1 MKQLFG
7 RALRGI
13 ACLATLV
20 AGSLFTACDKE
31 PFKPSNEI
39 ENKLHEDPHKV
50 VYTLTEYRLK
60 DAEHFLYPDIEEFE
74 PVGNT
79 QTLVWQMQSNGTWA
93 FEGAAKEFVVKTAKD
108 DPKAIYKL
116 SIEHFNP
123 KGVNMNH
130 QFIDNGQDKIHQYLF
145 SIYKDNLVVRKPAE
159 IPYQYLYADKHAKTG
174 KLLGE
179 DNPVGMEGFFKFRQD
194 LGLRPI
200 TAVLLHAYGS
210 KYLNGVPSPYYAQN
224 PKITGDKDI
233 SVRLLFRALGNT
245 EVDKGDNTPQNPSD
259 NTGNK
264 PEDTTVADNGEALN
278 TTEVH
283 KVSIFVGEGHFH
295 GSNFHYLQGPQN
307 LTHKNFGMEQEITA
321 TWEEGKWVLSGTVN
335 QFVFYA
341 GKKYQGANF
350 PAPSYG
356 FWIKYYD
363 KAGKLI
369 NEQFVEEGKYQ
380 TFFRP
385 TKLQSMTGKGK
396 SDYKPEEVFTYHY
409 KDSKPWDK
417 SVYKQ
422 GATDISATN
431 PIGLKGFLHT
441 DKSNLKFTLN
451 IELWAT
457 PKGKKVG
464 DIFSLATQPSAHI
477 LGTGKCLLRIPIP
490 AYITLDKAK
499 MDILTPFD
507 TDEFEDEISD
517 DLNAEEQAI
526 VKALM
531 KLLGI
536 NFQELQRELY
546 LRLSGKGATETS
558 GVGYWF

>member
-20 AGSLFTACDKE
+20 VGSLFTACDKE
-31 PFKPSNEI
+31 PIKPNNEV
-39 ENKLHEDPHKV
+39 ENKLHENPHKV
-50 VYTLTEYRLK
+50 VYTLTEYRLES
-60 DAEHFLYPDIEEFE
+60 AEHFHYPDIEEFE

-116 SIEHFNP
+116 SIEHFNAQ
-123 KGVNMNH
+123 GVSMNQ
-130 QFIDNGQDKIHQYLF
+130 QFFDNGQDKIHQYLF
-145 SIYKDNLVVRKPAE
+145 SIYKDNLVVRKSAE
-159 IPYQYLYADKHAKTG
+159 IPYQYLYADKDSKTG

-179 DNPVGMEGFFKFRQD
+179 DNPVGMEGFFKFRRD

-233 SVRLLFRALGNT
+233 SVRLLFRAVGNT
-245 EVDKGDNTPQNPSD
+245 EVDKGDNAPKNPND

-283 KVSIFVGEGHFH
+283 KVVFFVGEGHFH
-295 GSNFHYLQGPQN
+295 GESFHYLQGPQDMKQKN
-307 LTHKNFGMEQEITA
+307 LSMEQEMTA
-321 TWEEGKWVLSGTVN
+321 TWQEGKWVLSGNVN
-335 QFVFYA
+335 KFVFFGA
-341 GKKYQGANF
+341 KKYSGANY
-350 PAPSYG
+350 PQPSYG
-356 FWIKYYD
+356 IWIKYYD

-409 KDSKPWDK
+409 KDTNPAGK
-417 SVYKQ
+417 SVAKDK
-422 GATDISATN
+422 AADISKRN
-431 PIGLKGFLHT
+431 PIGLKGFLYT
-441 DKSNLKFTLN
+441 DKVDLQCTLN
-451 IELWAT
+451 VELWST
-457 PKGKKVG
+457 PQGKKEG
-464 DIFSLATQPSAHI
+464 DKLSLATVPSEHI
-477 LGTGKCLLRIPIP
+477 QKTGKCVLRIPIP
-490 AYITLDKAK
+490 VYLPMEKGKI
-499 MDILTPFD
+499 DILTPD
-507 TDEFEDEISD
+507 DEDEIVESYPENYNQED
-517 DLNAEEQAI
+517 KARADALL
-526 VKALM
+526 KAL
-531 KLLGI
+531 GVS
-536 NFQELQRELY
+536 FAELQKELY
-546 LRLSGKGATETS
+546 IRISGDRASESS